1 MIVEDEEAVDVSN
14 AQFIERIA
22 TLLGISSERII
33 VTDLVVGNVIVSFE
47 IAEPNSASVDEFSA
61 TTALEMLKSEVA
73 QGTDAFDLLGKVFL
87 LEDNSISEL
96 VHVIAPLDRN
106 GGPILGWFTREGDQV
121 DFDEFFFF
129 ADHFG
134 TEKGQLG
141 YDARFDIVDNG
152 RIDFGDFFRFADDS
166 GKVVANASAISG
178 S

>member
-1 MIVEDEEAVDVSN
+1 MRANSIVEDEEAVDVSN

-33 VTDLVVGNVIVSFE
+33 VTELVAGNVIVSFE

-73 QGTDAFDLLGKVFL
+73 QGTDAFDLLGKVFF
-87 LEDNSISEL
+87 LEDNSTSEL
-96 VHVIAPLDRN
+96 VPVIAPLDRN

-121 DFDEFFFF
+121 DFDRFFLF

-134 TEKGQLG
+134 TEQGQLG
-141 YDARFDIVDNG
+141 YDAWFDIVANG
-152 RIDFGDFFRFADDS
+152 RIDF
-166 GKVVANASAISG
+166 GKVVANASVISG